1 MLTPE
6 DIKTIVNSGEGYNAE
21 FKVRLPSKL
30 KELTEEVCAFANAAG
45 GVLLVGVDDQ
55 NHIVGVTIDNS
66 KRSAIQN
73 SLNEIN
79 PHLPSTFYKVVV
91 DEKEIWVIEVSSGT
105 QKPYMLSG
113 AIYVRQGPNTQKITS
128 VEGMREFFQQS
139 DRIYFDEGLCP
150 NFDVKN
156 DLDETY
162 FEEFR
167 ADSGLSSGV
176 KTNQIIQNLKL
187 TDSKGIFKNGGVL
200 FFGKAPEVFFEK
212 AVIRCVAFKG
222 ITKTQI
228 IDDKVYGGPLMQ
240 QYQQAM
246 HWLNGKLDV
255 RYIIEGSGPRQELW
269 EIPEVV
275 FKEALI
281 NALAHRDYYD
291 KGARITIELFDDRV
305 EVSNPGG
312 LVSAIDPAEF
322 GFKSHSR
329 NPLIFGLFER
339 IDMVEQ
345 IGSGISRIRDAME
358 KSSLPTPIFKTE
370 GMFTLVLK
378 RSIKSKQ
385 SSDLENTRV
394 ENENTMV
401 ETEKTMVENNDTM
414 VEKEATGVETK
425 STRDK
430 IIELIKEDKT
440 ISALELAE
448 KLGITTRGVE
458 YHLNRLK
465 KDEIIRHVGPTKTGV
480 WEILKDEE

>member
-45 GVLLVGVDDQ
+45 GVLLMGVDDQ

-91 DEKEIWVIEVSSGT
+91 DDKEIWVIEVSSGT

-113 AIYVRQGPNTQKITS
+113 TIYVRQGPNTQKITS
-128 VEGMREFFQQS
+128 VEGMREFFQQN

-156 DLDETY
+156 DLDEDY

-167 ADSGLSSGV
+167 AASGLSSSV

-200 FFGKAPEVFFEK
+200 FFGKAPEDFFEK

-222 ITKTQI
+222 TTKTQI

-240 QYQQAM
+240 QYQQTM

-358 KSSLPTPIFKTE
+358 TSSLPAPIFKTE

-378 RSIKSKQ
+378 RSIKTKQ
-385 SSDLENTRV
+385 SSDRENTRV
-394 ENENTMV
+394 ENENTRV
-401 ETEKTMVENNDTM
+401 ENNNTMVENA
-414 VEKEATGVETK
+414 ATGVETK

-440 ISALELAE
+440 ISALKLAE
-448 KLGITTRGVE
+448 NLGITTRGVE